1 MIPKETIDQIFE
13 AARIEEIVGDFVSL
27 KKRGVNYIG
36 NCPFH
41 NEKTPS
47 FTVSPTK
54 GIYKCFGCGKG
65 GNSINFIMEIEH
77 YNYPEALKFV
87 AKKYN
92 IEIEEEELSSEQVER
107 ANEKDS
113 LFIVSNYAKE
123 YFQDV
128 LWNTEEGKSVGLSYF
143 KERGFTEE
151 TIKKFELGYSPKA
164 KDAFSKAAIKKA
176 YDKEILVSSG
186 LSLINESSDQIVDR
200 FKERT
205 MFPIQSYSG
214 RILGFGGRAF
224 NPNAKA
230 KYLNSPETL
239 IYHKSKVLYGL
250 NYSKNAIG
258 KEGICYIVE
267 GYTDVISMHQNGIEN
282 VVSASG
288 TALTLEQIKLINRL
302 ANNVVLLFDG
312 DNAGIKATY
321 KSINMILKE
330 GMNVKIAAFPKGEDP
345 DSFSKKLSTDDFKEF
360 LTTEA
365 VDFIDYKIKI
375 SDLNTI
381 EDPTKIT
388 NIKRDIIE
396 SISCIPDSLNRSQY
410 CKTFSKKLD
419 IAENVLLSEVA
430 KARANIGSFEQVGA
444 RNTISEQPTK
454 KPKEKLSSDEKLMK
468 LEEEILRI
476 LINYGNDTFTTEDD
490 EQESVAALIFSDLDA
505 DNITFTN
512 TGFHAMYSEII
523 TVIEEKGIIDLQ
535 HFINHQNQEIS
546 QKAIDLISNKHSIS
560 NNWVDRHKIYT
571 GREDEKIRK
580 TTEKA
585 ILSLKKGHIDKQIKD
600 LQLKIKDGSINTE
613 GIKLL
618 SHLTQI
624 KTQIAKS
631 LGRNVG

>member
-13 AARIEEIVGDFVSL
+13 TARVEEIVGDFVSL

-92 IEIEEEELSSEQVER
+92 IEIEEEEMTSEQVQR

-151 TIKKFELGYSPKA
+151 TIKKFELGYNPKA

-186 LSLINESSDQIVDR
+186 LSLINEISDQIVDR

-214 RILGFGGRAF
+214 RTLGFGGRAF

-330 GMNVKIAAFPKGEDP
+330 GMNVKIAAFPEGEDP

-365 VDFIDYKIKI
+365 VDFIDYKIKL

-430 KARANIGSFEQVGA
+430 KARANIGSFEQVKT
-444 RNTISEQPTK
+444 RTTISEQPEK

-505 DNITFTN
+505 DNIIFTN
-512 TGFHAMYSEII
+512 PDFHSMYSEII
-523 TVIEEKGIIDLQ
+523 SVIEDKGIIDLQ
-535 HFINHQNQEIS
+535 HFINHQNQDIS

>member
-1 MIPKETIDQIFE
+1 MIPKETIDLIFE
-13 AARIEEIVGDFVSL
+13 TARVEEIVGDFVAL

-65 GNSINFIMEIEH
+65 GNSINFVMEIEH
-77 YNYPEALKFV
+77 FNYPEALKFV

-92 IEIEEEELSSEQVER
+92 IEIEEEELTSEQLER
-107 ANEKDS
+107 SNEKDS
-113 LFIVSNYAKE
+113 LFIISSFAND
-123 YFQDV
+123 YFQDM
-128 LWNTEEGKSVGLSYF
+128 LWNSDEGKAVGLSYF

-151 TIKKFELGYSPKA
+151 TIKKFELGYNPKA
-164 KDAFSKAAIKKA
+164 KDAFSKVAIKKA
-176 YDKEILVSSG
+176 YDKEVLVSSG
-186 LSLINESSDQIVDR
+186 LSLINESSGQIVDR

-214 RILGFGGRAF
+214 RTLGFGGRAF
-224 NPNAKA
+224 NAKAKA

-250 NYSKNAIG
+250 NFAKNAIG
-258 KEGICYIVE
+258 KEGLCYIVE
-267 GYTDVISMHQNGIEN
+267 GYTDVISMYQNGIEN

-288 TALTLEQIKLINRL
+288 TALGLEQIKLINRL
-302 ANNVVLLFDG
+302 AQNVVLLFDG

-330 GMNVKIAAFPKGEDP
+330 GMNVKIAAFPEGEDP
-345 DSFSKKLSTDDFKEF
+345 DSFAKKLSTDDFKNF

-365 VDFIDYKIKI
+365 IDFIDYKINI
-375 SDLNTI
+375 SGLNSI
-381 EDPTKIT
+381 SDPTKIT

-410 CKTFSKKLD
+410 CKTYSKKLD
-419 IAENVLLSEVA
+419 ISENVLLGEVA
-430 KARANIGSFEQVGA
+430 KARASTSSFEPIST
-444 RNTISEQPTK
+444 RNTNP
-454 KPKEKLSSDEKLMK
+454 KPLSKGKEKLSSVGKLFK

-476 LINYGNDTFTTEDD
+476 LINYGNDTFTSEEED
-490 EQESVAALIFSDLDA
+490 QESVANLIISDLDA
-505 DNITFTN
+505 DNITFTYPD
-512 TGFHAMYSEII
+512 FHTLFEEII
-523 TVIEEKGIIDLQ
+523 IVIEERGNIDLQ
-535 HFINHQNQEIS
+535 YLINHQNREVS
-546 QKAIDLISNKHSIS
+546 QKAIDLISSKHSIS
-560 NNWVDRHKIYT
+560 NNWVERHKIYT

-585 ILSLKKGHIDKQIKD
+585 ILSLKKGHVDMQIKD
-600 LQLKIKDGSINTE
+600 LQQQIKEGKIDTE

-618 SHLTQI
+618 SHLTKI

>member
-1 MIPKETIDQIFE
+1 MIPKETIDLIFE
-13 AARIEEIVGDFVSL
+13 TARVEEIVGDFVAL

-65 GNSINFIMEIEH
+65 GNSINFVMEIEH
-77 YNYPEALKFV
+77 FNYPEALKFV

-92 IEIEEEELSSEQVER
+92 IEIEEEELTSEQVER
-107 ANEKDS
+107 SNEKDS
-113 LFIVSNYAKE
+113 LFIVSNFAND
-123 YFQDV
+123 YFQDM
-128 LWNTEEGKSVGLSYF
+128 LWNTEEGKAVGLSYF

-151 TIKKFELGYSPKA
+151 TIKKFELGYNPKA
-164 KDAFSKAAIKKA
+164 KDAFSQAALKKA
-176 YDKEILVSSG
+176 YDKEVLVASG
-186 LSLINESSDQIVDR
+186 LSLINESSGQIVDR

-214 RILGFGGRAF
+214 RTLGFGGRAF

-250 NYSKNAIG
+250 NFAKNAIG
-258 KEGICYIVE
+258 KEGLCYIVE
-267 GYTDVISMHQNGIEN
+267 GYTDVISMHQSGIEN

-302 ANNVVLLFDG
+302 AQSVVLLFDG

-330 GMNVKIAAFPKGEDP
+330 GMNVKIAAFPEGDDP
-345 DSFSKKLSTDDFKEF
+345 DSFSKKLSTEDFQHFLNKE
-360 LTTEA
+360 A
-365 VDFIDYKIKI
+365 IDFIDYKINI
-375 SDLNTI
+375 SQLNSI
-381 EDPTKIT
+381 SDPTKIT
-388 NIKRDIIE
+388 AIKRDIIE

-410 CKTFSKKLD
+410 CKTYSRKLD
-419 IAENVLLSEVA
+419 IPEETLLNEVA
-430 KARANIGSFEQVGA
+430 KARASVSSFTPSNIKAQSTPSTQ
-444 RNTISEQPTK
+444 NK
-454 KPKEKLSSDEKLMK
+454 KKEKLSSTGKLFK
-468 LEEEILRI
+468 LEEEVLRI
-476 LINYGNDTFTTEDD
+476 LINYGNETFTIDE
-490 EQESVAALIFSDLDA
+490 EQESVAALIISDLEA
-505 DNITFTN
+505 DNIAFTHPEFN
-512 TGFHAMYSEII
+512 EMYNEII
-523 TVIEEKGIIDLQ
+523 TVIEERGIIDLQ
-535 HFINHQNQEIS
+535 YFINHQKQEVS
-546 QKAIDLISNKHSIS
+546 KKAIDLMSNPHSIS
-560 NNWVDRHKIYT
+560 NNWVDKHKIYT
-571 GREDEKIRK
+571 GRENEKMRK

-585 ILSLKKGHIDKQIKD
+585 VLSLKKGHVDKKIKD
-600 LQLKIKDGSINTE
+600 LQQKIKEGSIDTE

>member
-13 AARIEEIVGDFVSL
+13 AARVEEIVGDFVSL

-92 IEIEEEELSSEQVER
+92 IEIEEEEMTSEQVER

-186 LSLINESSDQIVDR
+186 LSLINESSNQIVDR

-214 RILGFGGRAF
+214 RTLGFGGRAF

-258 KEGICYIVE
+258 KEGVCYIVE

-330 GMNVKIAAFPKGEDP
+330 GMNVKIAAFPEGEDP

-360 LTTEA
+360 LTNEA

-430 KARANIGSFEQVGA
+430 KARANIGSFEQVGI
-444 RNTISEQPTK
+444 RNTISEQPAK
-454 KPKEKLSSDEKLMK
+454 KSKEKLSSEGKLMK

-476 LINYGNDTFTTEDD
+476 LINYGNETFTTEDD

-505 DNITFTN
+505 DNIIFTN
-512 TGFHAMYSEII
+512 PGFHAMYSEII
-523 TVIEEKGIIDLQ
+523 SVIEEKGIIDLQ

-600 LQLKIKDGSINTE
+600 LQLKIKDGSIDTE

>member
-13 AARIEEIVGDFVSL
+13 TARIEEIVGDFVAL

-65 GNSINFIMEIEH
+65 GNSINFVMEIEH
-77 YNYPEALKFV
+77 FNYPEALKFV

-92 IEIEEEELSSEQVER
+92 IEIEEQEMTSEQLER
-107 ANEKDS
+107 SNEKDS
-113 LFIVSNYAKE
+113 LFIVSNFAND
-123 YFQDV
+123 YFQDM
-128 LWNTEEGKSVGLSYF
+128 LWNSEEGKSVGLSYF

-151 TIKKFELGYSPKA
+151 IIKKFELGYNPKA
-164 KDAFSKAAIKKA
+164 KDAFSQAALKKA
-176 YDKEILVSSG
+176 YDKQVLVSSG
-186 LSLINESSDQIVDR
+186 LSLINESSGQIVDR

-214 RILGFGGRAF
+214 RTLGFGGRAF
-224 NPNAKA
+224 SANAKA

-250 NYSKNAIG
+250 NYAKHAIG
-258 KEGICYIVE
+258 KEGLCYIVE

-288 TALTLEQIKLINRL
+288 TALTLDQIKLINRL
-302 ANNVVLLFDG
+302 AQNVVLLFDG

-330 GMNVKIAAFPKGEDP
+330 GMNIKIAAFPEGDDP
-345 DSFSKKLSTDDFKEF
+345 DSFSKKLSTEDFKRF
-360 LTTEA
+360 LATEA
-365 VDFIDYKIKI
+365 IDFIDYKIKI
-375 SDLNTI
+375 SELNSI
-381 EDPTKIT
+381 SDPTKIT

-396 SISCIPDSLNRSQY
+396 SISCIPDSLNRLQY
-410 CKTFSKKLD
+410 CKTYSKKLD
-419 IAENVLLSEVA
+419 IAEEILLSEVA
-430 KARANIGSFEQVGA
+430 KSRANISSFKPIIAGNATNQ
-444 RNTISEQPTK
+444 QPTS
-454 KPKEKLSSDEKLMK
+454 KPKEKLSTSGKLIK
-468 LEEEILRI
+468 LEEEILRL
-476 LINYGNDTFTTEDD
+476 LINYGNDTFMIDE
-490 EQESVAALIFSDLDA
+490 EQESVASLIISDLDA
-505 DNITFTN
+505 DNMKFTN
-512 TGFHAMYSEII
+512 PDFSEMYNEII
-523 TVIEEKGIIDLQ
+523 AVIEDRGNIDLQ
-535 HFINHQNQEIS
+535 YFINHQNQRIS
-546 QKAIDLISNKHSIS
+546 QKAIDLISNRHSIS
-560 NNWVDRHKIYT
+560 SNWEDRHKIYT

-585 ILSLKKGHIDKQIKD
+585 ILSLKKGHVDKQIKD
-600 LQLKIKDGSINTE
+600 LQQKIKDGNIDTKD
-613 GIKLL
+613 IKLL
-618 SHLTQI
+618 SQLTQI

>member
-13 AARIEEIVGDFVSL
+13 TARIEEIVGDFVSL

-65 GNSINFIMEIEH
+65 GNSINFVMEIEH
-77 YNYPEALKFV
+77 FNYPEALKFV

-92 IEIEEEELSSEQVER
+92 IEIEELEMTSEQLER
-107 ANEKDS
+107 SNEKDS
-113 LFIVSNYAKE
+113 LFIVSNFAND

-128 LWNTEEGKSVGLSYF
+128 LWNSEEGKSVGLSYF

-151 TIKKFELGYSPKA
+151 TIKKFELGYNPKA
-164 KDAFSKAAIKKA
+164 KDAFSKAALKKA
-176 YDKEILVSSG
+176 YDKQVLVSSG
-186 LSLINESSDQIVDR
+186 LSLINESSGQIVDR

-214 RILGFGGRAF
+214 RTLGFGGRAF
-224 NPNAKA
+224 SEKAKA

-250 NYSKNAIG
+250 NFAKHAIG
-258 KEGICYIVE
+258 KEGLCYIVE

-302 ANNVVLLFDG
+302 AQNVVLLFDG

-330 GMNVKIAAFPKGEDP
+330 GMNVKIAAFPEGDDP
-345 DSFSKKLSTDDFKEF
+345 DSYAKKLSTDDFKKF
-360 LTTEA
+360 LNTEA
-365 VDFIDYKIKI
+365 IDFIDYKINI
-375 SDLNTI
+375 SELNSI
-381 EDPTKIT
+381 NDPTKIT

-410 CKTFSKKLD
+410 CKSYSKKLD
-419 IAENVLLSEVA
+419 IAENILLGEVA
-430 KARANIGSFEQVGA
+430 KARASINKFEPTALRSNPQ
-444 RNTISEQPTK
+444 NQPEQK
-454 KPKEKLSSDEKLMK
+454 KKEKLNSNSKLLK

-476 LINYGNDTFTTEDD
+476 LINYGNDTFTIDD
-490 EQESVAALIFSDLDA
+490 EQESVAALIINELEGDNIQFTHPEFSD
-505 DNITFTN
+505 
-512 TGFHAMYSEII
+512 MYAEII
-523 TVIEEKGIIDLQ
+523 HIIEVKGIIDLQ
-535 HFINHQNQEIS
+535 HFINHTKQEIS
-546 QKAIDLISNKHSIS
+546 RKAIDLISNKHSIS
-560 NNWVDRHKIYT
+560 ENWEGRHKIYT
-571 GREDEKIRK
+571 GREDEKMRT

-585 ILSLKKGHIDKQIKD
+585 ILSLKKGHVDKQITD
-600 LQLKIKDGSINTE
+600 LQQKIKDGSIDTN

-618 SHLTQI
+618 SQLTKI

-631 LGRNVG
+631 LGRSVG

>member
-1 MIPKETIDQIFE
+1 MIPKDTIDQIFE
-13 AARIEEIVGDFVSL
+13 TARIEEVVGDFVSL

-77 YNYPEALKFV
+77 FNYPEALKFV

-92 IEIEEEELSSEQVER
+92 IEIQEEEMTSEQVER

-113 LFIVSNYAKE
+113 LFIVSNFAND
-123 YFQDV
+123 YFQDM
-128 LWNTEEGKSVGLSYF
+128 LWNSKEGKSIGLSYF
-143 KERGFTEE
+143 KERGFSEA

-164 KDAFSKAAIKKA
+164 KDAFGKAAVKKA
-176 YDKEILVSSG
+176 YDKQILVAAG
-186 LSLINESSDQIVDR
+186 LSLINETSGQIVDR
-200 FKERT
+200 FSERAI
-205 MFPIQSYSG
+205 FPIQSYSG
-214 RILGFGGRAF
+214 RTLGFGGRSF
-224 NPNAKA
+224 NQNAKA

-250 NYSKNAIG
+250 NFAKNAIG
-258 KEGICYIVE
+258 KEGMCYIVE

-302 ANNVVLLFDG
+302 AQNVVLLFDG

-330 GMNVKIAAFPKGEDP
+330 GMNVKIVAFPEGDDP
-345 DSFSKKLSTDDFKEF
+345 DSFSKKLSTDEFKKF

-365 VDFIDYKIKI
+365 SDFIDYKINV
-375 SDLNTI
+375 SQLNYAN
-381 EDPTKIT
+381 DPTKIT
-388 NIKRDIIE
+388 TIKRDIIK

-410 CKTFSKKLD
+410 CKTYSKQLD
-419 IAENVLLSEVA
+419 IAEEVLLSEVA
-430 KARANIGSFEQVGA
+430 KARASINTFEPLTV
-444 RNTISEQPTK
+444 RSEAASQPQK
-454 KPKEKLSSDEKLMK
+454 KKQEKLNTTTKLLK
-468 LEEEILRI
+468 LEEEVLRI
-476 LINYGNDTFTTEDD
+476 LINYGNDSFTLEG
-490 EQESVAALIFSDLDA
+490 ENENVATLIISELEA
-505 DNITFTN
+505 DNITFTHSD
-512 TGFHAMYSEII
+512 FSEMYKEII
-523 TVIEEKGIIDLQ
+523 HVIEEKGIIDLQ
-535 HFINHQNQEIS
+535 HFINHPKQEVS
-546 QKAIDLISNKHSIS
+546 KKAIDLISNKHSIS

-571 GREDEKIRK
+571 GREDEKMRK

-585 ILSLKKGHIDKQIKD
+585 ILSLKKGHVDKQITD
-600 LQLKIKDGSINTE
+600 LQKEIKE
-613 GIKLL
+613 GTIDAQGIQLL
-618 SHLTQI
+618 SQLTQI
-624 KTQIAKS
+624 KTQISKS

>member
-1 MIPKETIDQIFE
+1 MIPKDTIDKIFE
-13 AARIEEIVGDFVSL
+13 TARIEEIVGDFVSL

-92 IEIEEEELSSEQVER
+92 IEIEEKELSSEQIER
-107 ANEKDS
+107 SNEKDS

-143 KERGFTEE
+143 KERGFTDE
-151 TIKKFELGYSPKA
+151 TIKKFELGYNPKA
-164 KDAFSKAAIKKA
+164 KDAFSKKALEKA
-176 YDKEILVSSG
+176 YDKQVLISSG
-186 LSLINESSDQIVDR
+186 LSLINETSGQIVDR

-214 RILGFGGRAF
+214 RTLGFGGRAF

-230 KYLNSPETL
+230 KYLNSPENL

-258 KEGICYIVE
+258 REGICYIVE

-302 ANNVVLLFDG
+302 AKNVILLFDG
-312 DNAGIKATY
+312 DSAGIKATY

-330 GMNVKIAAFPKGEDP
+330 GMSVKIVAFPKGEDP
-345 DSFSKKLSTDDFKEF
+345 DSFSKKLSTKEFKEF
-360 LTTEA
+360 LTNNA

-375 SDLNTI
+375 SDLNSN

-419 IAENVLLSEVA
+419 ITENVLLSEVA
-430 KARANIGSFEQVGA
+430 KARARIGSLEQIAV
-444 RNTISEQPTK
+444 RNKIIDHTAT
-454 KPKEKLSSDEKLMK
+454 KPKEKLSSGGKLMK

-490 EQESVAALIFSDLDA
+490 GQESVASLIFSDLEA

-512 TGFHAMYSEII
+512 TDFHVMYIEII
-523 TVIEEKGIIDLQ
+523 NVIKEKGIIDLQ
-535 HFINHQNQEIS
+535 YFINHKNQEIS

-560 NNWVDRHKIYT
+560 RNWVDRHKIYT

-600 LQLKIKDGSINTE
+600 LQLKIKDGSIDDE
-613 GIKLL
+613 SIKLL

>member
-13 AARIEEIVGDFVSL
+13 TARIEEIVSDFVAL

-77 YNYPEALKFV
+77 FNYPEALKFV

-92 IEIEEEELSSEQVER
+92 IEIEEEEMSSEQVER

-151 TIKKFELGYSPKA
+151 TIKKFELGYNPKA
-164 KDAFSKAAIKKA
+164 KDAFSKAALKKA
-176 YDKEILVSSG
+176 YDKQVLVSSG
-186 LSLINESSDQIVDR
+186 LSLINESSGQIVDR

-214 RILGFGGRAF
+214 RTLGFGGRAF
-224 NPNAKA
+224 SEKAKA

-250 NYSKNAIG
+250 NFAKHAIG
-258 KEGICYIVE
+258 KEGLCYIVE

-288 TALTLEQIKLINRL
+288 TSLTLEQIKLINRL
-302 ANNVVLLFDG
+302 AQNVVLLFDG

-330 GMNVKIAAFPKGEDP
+330 GMNVKIAAFPEGDDP
-345 DSFSKKLSTDDFKEF
+345 DSFAKKLSNEDFTKF

-365 VDFIDYKIKI
+365 IDFIDYKINI
-375 SDLNTI
+375 SELNTI
-381 EDPTKIT
+381 DDPTKIT

-410 CKTFSKKLD
+410 CKTYSKKLD
-419 IAENVLLSEVA
+419 ISENILLSEVA
-430 KARANIGSFEQVGA
+430 KARASVSSFEPIST
-444 RNTISEQPTK
+444 RNTINQQPK
-454 KPKEKLSSDEKLMK
+454 SKPKEKLSSIGKLFK
-468 LEEEILRI
+468 LEEEILRL
-476 LINYGNDTFTTEDD
+476 LINYGNDTFTIDD
-490 EQESVAALIFSDLDA
+490 EQESVASLIISDLNA

-512 TGFHAMYSEII
+512 PDFHTMYTEII
-523 TVIEEKGIIDLQ
+523 IVIEERGNIDLQ
-535 HFINHQNQEIS
+535 YFINHQNQEIS
-546 QKAIDLISNKHSIS
+546 QKAIDLISSKHSIS

-585 ILSLKKGHIDKQIKD
+585 ILSLKKGHVDNQIKN
-600 LQLKIKDGSINTE
+600 LQQQIKDGSIDTD

-618 SHLTQI
+618 SHLTKI

>member
-13 AARIEEIVGDFVSL
+13 TARIEEIVGDFVSL

-92 IEIEEEELSSEQVER
+92 IEIEEEELSSEQIER
-107 ANEKDS
+107 SNEKDS

-143 KERGFTEE
+143 KERGFTDE
-151 TIKKFELGYSPKA
+151 TIKKFELGYNPKA
-164 KDAFSKAAIKKA
+164 KDAFSKEALKKA
-176 YDKEILVSSG
+176 YDKQVLISSG
-186 LSLINESSDQIVDR
+186 LSLINESSGQIVDR

-205 MFPIQSYSG
+205 IFPIQSYSG
-214 RILGFGGRAF
+214 RTLGFGGRAF
-224 NPNAKA
+224 SPNAKA
-230 KYLNSPETL
+230 KYLNSPENL

-302 ANNVVLLFDG
+302 AKNVVLLFDG

-330 GMNVKIAAFPKGEDP
+330 GMSVKIVAFPKGDDP
-345 DSFSKKLSTDDFKEF
+345 DSFSKKLSTEEFKEF
-360 LTTEA
+360 LTNNA

-375 SDLNTI
+375 SDLNTN

-419 IAENVLLSEVA
+419 IAEKVLLSEVA
-430 KARANIGSFEQVGA
+430 KARASIGSFEQVADRSKVSG
-444 RNTISEQPTK
+444 QPTI
-454 KPKEKLSSDEKLMK
+454 KPKEKLSSDGKLIK

-476 LINYGNDTFTTEDD
+476 LINYGNDTFTTEED
-490 EQESVAALIFSDLDA
+490 EQESVASLIFSDLDA

-512 TGFHAMYSEII
+512 TDFHTMYIEII
-523 TVIEEKGIIDLQ
+523 SVIKEKGIIDLQ
-535 HFINHQNQEIS
+535 HFINHKNQEIS

-600 LQLKIKDGSINTE
+600 LQLKIKDGSIDTE

>member
-1 MIPKETIDQIFE
+1 MIPKETIDLIFE
-13 AARIEEIVGDFVSL
+13 TARVEEIVGDFVAL

-65 GNSINFIMEIEH
+65 GNSINFVMEIEH
-77 YNYPEALKFV
+77 FNYPEALKFV

-92 IEIEEEELSSEQVER
+92 IEIEEEELTSEQLER
-107 ANEKDS
+107 SNEKDS
-113 LFIVSNYAKE
+113 LFIVSSFAND
-123 YFQDV
+123 YFQDM
-128 LWNTEEGKSVGLSYF
+128 LWNSDEGKAVGLSYF

-151 TIKKFELGYSPKA
+151 TIKKFELGYNPKA
-164 KDAFSKAAIKKA
+164 KDAFSKVAIKKA
-176 YDKEILVSSG
+176 YDKEVLVSSG
-186 LSLINESSDQIVDR
+186 LSLINESSGQIVDR

-214 RILGFGGRAF
+214 RTLGFGGRAF
-224 NPNAKA
+224 NAKAKA

-250 NYSKNAIG
+250 NFAKNAIG
-258 KEGICYIVE
+258 KEGLCYIVE
-267 GYTDVISMHQNGIEN
+267 GYTDVISMYQNGIEN

-288 TALTLEQIKLINRL
+288 TALGLEQIKLINRL
-302 ANNVVLLFDG
+302 AQNVVLLFDG

-330 GMNVKIAAFPKGEDP
+330 GMNVKIAAFPEGEDP
-345 DSFSKKLSTDDFKEF
+345 DSFAKKLSTDDFKNF

-365 VDFIDYKIKI
+365 IDFIDYKINI
-375 SDLNTI
+375 SGVNSI
-381 EDPTKIT
+381 SDPTKIT

-410 CKTFSKKLD
+410 CKTYSKKLD
-419 IAENVLLSEVA
+419 ISENVLLGEVA
-430 KARANIGSFEQVGA
+430 KARASTSSFEPIST
-444 RNTISEQPTK
+444 RNTNP
-454 KPKEKLSSDEKLMK
+454 KPLSKGKEKLSSVGKLFK

-476 LINYGNDTFTTEDD
+476 LINYGNDTFTSEEED
-490 EQESVAALIFSDLDA
+490 QESVANLIISDLDA
-505 DNITFTN
+505 DNITFTYPD
-512 TGFHAMYSEII
+512 FHTLFEEII
-523 TVIEEKGIIDLQ
+523 IVIEERGNIDLQ
-535 HFINHQNQEIS
+535 NLINHQNREVS
-546 QKAIDLISNKHSIS
+546 QKAIDLISSKHSIS
-560 NNWVDRHKIYT
+560 NNWVERHKIYT

-585 ILSLKKGHIDKQIKD
+585 ILSLKKGHVDMQIKD
-600 LQLKIKDGSINTE
+600 LQQQIKEGKIDTE

-618 SHLTQI
+618 SHLTKI

>member
-1 MIPKETIDQIFE
+1 MIPKETIDLIFE
-13 AARIEEIVGDFVSL
+13 TARVEEIVGDFVAL

-65 GNSINFIMEIEH
+65 GNSINFVMEIEH
-77 YNYPEALKFV
+77 FNYPEALKFV

-92 IEIEEEELSSEQVER
+92 IEIEEEELTSEQLER
-107 ANEKDS
+107 SNEKDS
-113 LFIVSNYAKE
+113 LFIVSSFAND
-123 YFQDV
+123 YFQDM
-128 LWNTEEGKSVGLSYF
+128 LWNSDEGKAVGLSYF

-151 TIKKFELGYSPKA
+151 TIKKFELGYNPKA
-164 KDAFSKAAIKKA
+164 KDAFSKVAIKKA
-176 YDKEILVSSG
+176 YDKEVLVSSG
-186 LSLINESSDQIVDR
+186 LSLINESSGQIVDR

-214 RILGFGGRAF
+214 RTLGFGGRAF
-224 NPNAKA
+224 NAKAKA

-250 NYSKNAIG
+250 NFAKNAIG
-258 KEGICYIVE
+258 KEGLCYIVE
-267 GYTDVISMHQNGIEN
+267 GYTDVISMYQNGIEN

-288 TALTLEQIKLINRL
+288 TALALEQIKLINRL
-302 ANNVVLLFDG
+302 AQNVVLLFDG

-330 GMNVKIAAFPKGEDP
+330 GMNVKIAAFPEGEDP
-345 DSFSKKLSTDDFKEF
+345 DSFAKKLSTDDFKNF

-365 VDFIDYKIKI
+365 IDFIDYKINI
-375 SDLNTI
+375 SGLNSI
-381 EDPTKIT
+381 SDPTKIT

-410 CKTFSKKLD
+410 CKTYSKKLD
-419 IAENVLLSEVA
+419 ISENVLLGEVA
-430 KARANIGSFEQVGA
+430 KARASTSSFEPIST
-444 RNTISEQPTK
+444 RNTNP
-454 KPKEKLSSDEKLMK
+454 KPLSKGKEKLSSVGKLFK

-476 LINYGNDTFTTEDD
+476 LINYGNDTFTSEEED
-490 EQESVAALIFSDLDA
+490 QESVANLIISDLDA
-505 DNITFTN
+505 DNITFTYPD
-512 TGFHAMYSEII
+512 FHTLFEEII
-523 TVIEEKGIIDLQ
+523 IVIEERGNIDLQ
-535 HFINHQNQEIS
+535 YLINHQNREVS
-546 QKAIDLISNKHSIS
+546 QKAIDLISSKHSIS
-560 NNWVDRHKIYT
+560 NNWVERHKIYT

-585 ILSLKKGHIDKQIKD
+585 ILSLKKGHVDMQIKD
-600 LQLKIKDGSINTE
+600 LQQQIKEGKIDTE

-618 SHLTQI
+618 SHLTKI

>member
-1 MIPKETIDQIFE
+1 MIPKETIDLIFE
-13 AARIEEIVGDFVSL
+13 TARVEEIVGDFVAL

-65 GNSINFIMEIEH
+65 GNSINFVMEIEH
-77 YNYPEALKFV
+77 FNYPEALKFV

-92 IEIEEEELSSEQVER
+92 IEIEEEELTSEQVER
-107 ANEKDS
+107 SNEKDS
-113 LFIVSNYAKE
+113 LFIVSNFAND
-123 YFQDV
+123 YFQDM
-128 LWNTEEGKSVGLSYF
+128 LWNTEEGKAVGLSYF

-151 TIKKFELGYSPKA
+151 TIKKFELGYNPKA
-164 KDAFSKAAIKKA
+164 KDAFSQAALKKA
-176 YDKEILVSSG
+176 YDKEVLVASG
-186 LSLINESSDQIVDR
+186 LSLINESSGQIVDR

-214 RILGFGGRAF
+214 RTLGFGGRAF

-250 NYSKNAIG
+250 NFAKNAIG
-258 KEGICYIVE
+258 KEGLCYIVE
-267 GYTDVISMHQNGIEN
+267 GYTDVISMHQSGIEN

-302 ANNVVLLFDG
+302 AQSVVLLFDG

-330 GMNVKIAAFPKGEDP
+330 GMNVKIAAFPEGDDP
-345 DSFSKKLSTDDFKEF
+345 DSFSKKLSTEDFQHFLNKE
-360 LTTEA
+360 A
-365 VDFIDYKIKI
+365 IDFIDYKINI
-375 SDLNTI
+375 SQLNSI
-381 EDPTKIT
+381 SDPTKIT
-388 NIKRDIIE
+388 AIKRDIIE

-410 CKTFSKKLD
+410 CKTYSRKLD
-419 IAENVLLSEVA
+419 IPEETLLNEVA
-430 KARANIGSFEQVGA
+430 KARASVSSFTPSNIKAQSTPSTQ
-444 RNTISEQPTK
+444 NK
-454 KPKEKLSSDEKLMK
+454 KKEKLSSTGKLFK
-468 LEEEILRI
+468 LEEEVLRI
-476 LINYGNDTFTTEDD
+476 LINYGNETFTIDE
-490 EQESVAALIFSDLDA
+490 EQESVAALIISELEA
-505 DNITFTN
+505 DNIAFTHPEFN
-512 TGFHAMYSEII
+512 EMYNEII
-523 TVIEEKGIIDLQ
+523 TVIEERGIIDLQ
-535 HFINHQNQEIS
+535 YFINHQKQEVS
-546 QKAIDLISNKHSIS
+546 KKAIDLMSNPHSIS
-560 NNWVDRHKIYT
+560 NNWVDKHKIYT
-571 GREDEKIRK
+571 GRENEKMRK

-585 ILSLKKGHIDKQIKD
+585 VLSLKKGHVDKKIKD
-600 LQLKIKDGSINTE
+600 LQQKIKEGSIDTE

>member
-214 RILGFGGRAF
+214 RTLGFGGRAF

-512 TGFHAMYSEII
+512 PGFHAMYI
-523 TVIEEKGIIDLQ
+523 
-535 HFINHQNQEIS
+535 
-546 QKAIDLISNKHSIS
+546 
-560 NNWVDRHKIYT
+560 
-571 GREDEKIRK
+571 
-580 TTEKA
+580 
-585 ILSLKKGHIDKQIKD
+585 
-600 LQLKIKDGSINTE
+600 
-613 GIKLL
+613 
-618 SHLTQI
+618 
-624 KTQIAKS
+624 
-631 LGRNVG
+631 

>member
-1 MIPKETIDQIFE
+1 M
-13 AARIEEIVGDFVSL
+13 
-27 KKRGVNYIG
+27 
-36 NCPFH
+36 
-41 NEKTPS
+41 KTPS

-77 YNYPEALKFV
+77 FNYPEALKFV

-92 IEIEEEELSSEQVER
+92 IEIEEEEMSSEQVER

-151 TIKKFELGYSPKA
+151 TIKKFELGYNPKA
-164 KDAFSKAAIKKA
+164 KDAFSKAALKKA
-176 YDKEILVSSG
+176 YDKQVLVSSG
-186 LSLINESSDQIVDR
+186 LSLINESSGQIVDR

-214 RILGFGGRAF
+214 RTLGFGGRAF
-224 NPNAKA
+224 SEKAKA

-250 NYSKNAIG
+250 NFAKHAIG
-258 KEGICYIVE
+258 KEGLCYIVE

-302 ANNVVLLFDG
+302 AQNVVLLFDG

-330 GMNVKIAAFPKGEDP
+330 GMNVKIAAFPKGDDP
-345 DSFSKKLSTDDFKEF
+345 DSFAKKLSNEDFTKF

-365 VDFIDYKIKI
+365 IDFIDYKINI
-375 SDLNTI
+375 SELNTI
-381 EDPTKIT
+381 DDPTKIT

-410 CKTFSKKLD
+410 CKTYSKKLD
-419 IAENVLLSEVA
+419 IAENILLSEVA
-430 KARANIGSFEQVGA
+430 KARASVSSFEPIST
-444 RNTISEQPTK
+444 RNTINQQPK
-454 KPKEKLSSDEKLMK
+454 SKPKEKLSSIGKLFK
-468 LEEEILRI
+468 LEEEILRL
-476 LINYGNDTFTTEDD
+476 LINYGNDTFTIDD
-490 EQESVAALIFSDLDA
+490 EQESVASLIISDLNA

-512 TGFHAMYSEII
+512 PDFHTMYTEII
-523 TVIEEKGIIDLQ
+523 IVIEERGNIDLQ
-535 HFINHQNQEIS
+535 YFINHQNQEIS
-546 QKAIDLISNKHSIS
+546 QKAIDLISSKHSIS

-585 ILSLKKGHIDKQIKD
+585 ILSLKKGHVDSQIKN
-600 LQLKIKDGSINTE
+600 LQQQIKDGSIDTD

-618 SHLTQI
+618 SHLTKI

>member
-13 AARIEEIVGDFVSL
+13 TARIEEIVSDFVAL

-77 YNYPEALKFV
+77 FNYPEALKFV

-92 IEIEEEELSSEQVER
+92 IEIEEEEMSSEQVER

-151 TIKKFELGYSPKA
+151 TIKKFELGYNPKA
-164 KDAFSKAAIKKA
+164 KDAFSKAALKNA
-176 YDKEILVSSG
+176 YDKQVLVSSG
-186 LSLINESSDQIVDR
+186 LSLINESSGQIVDR

-214 RILGFGGRAF
+214 RTLGFGGRAF
-224 NPNAKA
+224 NEKAKA

-250 NYSKNAIG
+250 NFAKHAIG
-258 KEGICYIVE
+258 KEGLCYIVE

-302 ANNVVLLFDG
+302 AQNVVLLFDG

-330 GMNVKIAAFPKGEDP
+330 GMNVKIAAFPEGDDP
-345 DSFSKKLSTDDFKEF
+345 DSFAKKLSNEDFTKF

-365 VDFIDYKIKI
+365 IDFIDYKINI
-375 SDLNTI
+375 SELNTI
-381 EDPTKIT
+381 DDPTKIT

-410 CKTFSKKLD
+410 CKTYSKKLD
-419 IAENVLLSEVA
+419 IAENILLGEVA
-430 KARANIGSFEQVGA
+430 KARASVSSFEPIST
-444 RNTISEQPTK
+444 RNTINQQPK
-454 KPKEKLSSDEKLMK
+454 SKAKEKLSSIGKLFK
-468 LEEEILRI
+468 LEEEILRL
-476 LINYGNDTFTTEDD
+476 LINYGNDTFTMDD
-490 EQESVAALIFSDLDA
+490 EQESVASLIISDLNA

-512 TGFHAMYSEII
+512 PNFHTMYTEII
-523 TVIEEKGIIDLQ
+523 IVIEERGNIDLQ
-535 HFINHQNQEIS
+535 YFINHQNQEIS
-546 QKAIDLISNKHSIS
+546 QKAIDLISSKHSIS

-585 ILSLKKGHIDKQIKD
+585 ILSLKKGHVDNQIKD
-600 LQLKIKDGSINTE
+600 LQQQIKDGSIDTD
-613 GIKLL
+613 GIRLL
-618 SHLTQI
+618 SHLTKI

>member
-13 AARIEEIVGDFVSL
+13 TARIEEIVSDFVAL

-77 YNYPEALKFV
+77 FNYPEALKFV

-92 IEIEEEELSSEQVER
+92 IDIEEEEMSSEQVER

-151 TIKKFELGYSPKA
+151 TIKKFELGYNPKA
-164 KDAFSKAAIKKA
+164 KDAFSKAALKKA
-176 YDKEILVSSG
+176 YDKQVLVSSG
-186 LSLINESSDQIVDR
+186 LSLINESSGQIVDR

-214 RILGFGGRAF
+214 RTLGFGGRAF
-224 NPNAKA
+224 SEKAKA

-250 NYSKNAIG
+250 NFAKHAIG
-258 KEGICYIVE
+258 KEGLCYIVE

-302 ANNVVLLFDG
+302 AQNVVLLFDG

-330 GMNVKIAAFPKGEDP
+330 GMNVKIAAFPEGDDP
-345 DSFSKKLSTDDFKEF
+345 DSFAKKLSNEDFTKF

-365 VDFIDYKIKI
+365 IDFIDYKINI
-375 SDLNTI
+375 SELNTI
-381 EDPTKIT
+381 DDPTKIT

-410 CKTFSKKLD
+410 CKTYSKKLD
-419 IAENVLLSEVA
+419 ISENILLSEVA
-430 KARANIGSFEQVGA
+430 KARASVSSFEPIST
-444 RNTISEQPTK
+444 RNTINQQPK
-454 KPKEKLSSDEKLMK
+454 SKPKEKLSSIGKLFK
-468 LEEEILRI
+468 LEEEILRL
-476 LINYGNDTFTTEDD
+476 LINYGNDTFTIDD
-490 EQESVAALIFSDLDA
+490 EQESVASLIISDLNA

-512 TGFHAMYSEII
+512 PDFHTMYTEII
-523 TVIEEKGIIDLQ
+523 IVIEERGNIDLQ
-535 HFINHQNQEIS
+535 YFINHQNQEIS
-546 QKAIDLISNKHSIS
+546 QKAIDLISSKHSIS

-585 ILSLKKGHIDKQIKD
+585 ILSLKKGHVDNQIKN
-600 LQLKIKDGSINTE
+600 LQQQIKDGSIDTD

-618 SHLTQI
+618 SHLTKI

>member
-1 MIPKETIDQIFE
+1 MRLDEFAPTKLSSLMAFLANKIQGDDKEIPMKAFIAMGHNMGIP
-13 AARIEEIVGDFVSL
+13 L
-27 KKRGVNYIG
+27 NYI
-36 NCPFH
+36 
-41 NEKTPS
+41 
-47 FTVSPTK
+47 
-54 GIYKCFGCGKG
+54 
-65 GNSINFIMEIEH
+65 
-77 YNYPEALKFV
+77 AL
-87 AKKYN
+87 
-92 IEIEEEELSSEQVER
+92 
-107 ANEKDS
+107 
-113 LFIVSNYAKE
+113 
-123 YFQDV
+123 
-128 LWNTEEGKSVGLSYF
+128 
-143 KERGFTEE
+143 
-151 TIKKFELGYSPKA
+151 
-164 KDAFSKAAIKKA
+164 KKA
-176 YDKEILVSSG
+176 YDKKVLIASG
-186 LSLINESSDQIVDR
+186 LSLMNEGSGQIVDR

-214 RILGFGGRAF
+214 RTLGFGGRAF

-302 ANNVVLLFDG
+302 AKNVVLLFDG

-330 GMNVKIAAFPKGEDP
+330 GMNVKIVAFPKGDDP

-360 LTTEA
+360 LNNEA

-375 SDLNTI
+375 SELNTN

-430 KARANIGSFEQVGA
+430 KARANIGSFEQVGI
-444 RNTISEQPTK
+444 RNTISEQPAK
-454 KPKEKLSSDEKLMK
+454 KSKEKLSSEGKLMK

-476 LINYGNDTFTTEDD
+476 LINYGNDTFTTEED
-490 EQESVAALIFSDLDA
+490 EQESVASLIFSDLDA

-512 TGFHAMYSEII
+512 TDFHTMYIEII
-523 TVIEEKGIIDLQ
+523 SVIKEKGIIDLQ

-600 LQLKIKDGSINTE
+600 LQLKIKDGSIDTE

>member
-214 RILGFGGRAF
+214 RTLGFGGRAF

-258 KEGICYIVE
+258 KEEICYIVE

-345 DSFSKKLSTDDFKEF
+345 DSFSKKLSTDDFKKF

-444 RNTISEQPTK
+444 RNKISKQPTK

-505 DNITFTN
+505 DNISFTN
-512 TGFHAMYSEII
+512 PGFHAMYIEII
-523 TVIEEKGIIDLQ
+523 SVIEEKGIIDLQ

-560 NNWVDRHKIYT
+560 SNWVDRHKIYT

>member
-176 YDKEILVSSG
+176 YDKEILISSG

-214 RILGFGGRAF
+214 RTLGFGGRAF

-345 DSFSKKLSTDDFKEF
+345 DSFSKKLSNDDFKEF

-375 SDLNTI
+375 SGLKTI

-396 SISCIPDSLNRSQY
+396 SISCITDSLNRSQY

-444 RNTISEQPTK
+444 RNTISKQPTK

-512 TGFHAMYSEII
+512 PGFHAMYIEII
-523 TVIEEKGIIDLQ
+523 TVIEDKGIIDLQ

-546 QKAIDLISNKHSIS
+546 QKAINLISNKHSIS
-560 NNWVDRHKIYT
+560 SNWVDRHKIYT

-600 LQLKIKDGSINTE
+600 LQLKIKDGSINNE

>member
-13 AARIEEIVGDFVSL
+13 TARIEEIVSDFVAL

-77 YNYPEALKFV
+77 FNYPEALKFV

-92 IEIEEEELSSEQVER
+92 IDIEEEEMSSEQVER

-151 TIKKFELGYSPKA
+151 TIKKFELGYNPKA
-164 KDAFSKAAIKKA
+164 KDAFSKAALKKA
-176 YDKEILVSSG
+176 YDKQVLVSSG
-186 LSLINESSDQIVDR
+186 LSLINESSGQIVDR

-214 RILGFGGRAF
+214 RTLGFGGRAF
-224 NPNAKA
+224 SEKAKA

-250 NYSKNAIG
+250 NFAKHAIG
-258 KEGICYIVE
+258 KEGLCYIVE

-288 TALTLEQIKLINRL
+288 TSLTLEQIKLINRL
-302 ANNVVLLFDG
+302 AQNVVLLFDG

-330 GMNVKIAAFPKGEDP
+330 GMNVKIAAFPEGDDP
-345 DSFSKKLSTDDFKEF
+345 DSFAKKLSNEDFTKF

-365 VDFIDYKIKI
+365 IDFIDYKINI
-375 SDLNTI
+375 SELNTI
-381 EDPTKIT
+381 DDPTKIT

-410 CKTFSKKLD
+410 CKTYSKKLD
-419 IAENVLLSEVA
+419 ISENILLSEVA
-430 KARANIGSFEQVGA
+430 KARASVSSFEPIST
-444 RNTISEQPTK
+444 RNTINQQPK
-454 KPKEKLSSDEKLMK
+454 SKPKEKLSSIGKLFK
-468 LEEEILRI
+468 LEEEILRL
-476 LINYGNDTFTTEDD
+476 LINYGNDTFTIDD
-490 EQESVAALIFSDLDA
+490 EQESVASLIISDLNA
-505 DNITFTN
+505 DNITFTKSD
-512 TGFHAMYSEII
+512 FHTMYTEII
-523 TVIEEKGIIDLQ
+523 IVIEERGNIDLQ
-535 HFINHQNQEIS
+535 YFINHQNQEIS
-546 QKAIDLISNKHSIS
+546 QKAIDLISSKHSIS

-585 ILSLKKGHIDKQIKD
+585 ILSLKKGHVDNQIKN
-600 LQLKIKDGSINTE
+600 LQQQIKDGSIDTD

-618 SHLTQI
+618 SHLTKI

>member
-1 MIPKETIDQIFE
+1 MIPKDTIDQIFE
-13 AARIEEIVGDFVSL
+13 TARIEEVVGDFVSL

-77 YNYPEALKFV
+77 FNYPEALKFV

-92 IEIEEEELSSEQVER
+92 IEIQEEEMTSEQVER

-113 LFIVSNYAKE
+113 LFIVSNFAND
-123 YFQDV
+123 YFQDM
-128 LWNTEEGKSVGLSYF
+128 LWNSKEGKSIGLSYF
-143 KERGFTEE
+143 KERGFSEA

-164 KDAFSKAAIKKA
+164 KDAFSKAAVKKA
-176 YDKEILVSSG
+176 YDKQILVAAG
-186 LSLINESSDQIVDR
+186 LSLINETSGQIVDR
-200 FKERT
+200 FSERT
-205 MFPIQSYSG
+205 IFPIQSYSG
-214 RILGFGGRAF
+214 RTLGFGGRSF
-224 NPNAKA
+224 NQNAKA

-250 NYSKNAIG
+250 NFAKNAIG
-258 KEGICYIVE
+258 KEGMCYIVE

-302 ANNVVLLFDG
+302 AQNVVLLFDG

-330 GMNVKIAAFPKGEDP
+330 GMNVKIVAFPEGDDP
-345 DSFSKKLSTDDFKEF
+345 DSFSKKLSTDEFKKF

-365 VDFIDYKIKI
+365 SDFIDYKINV
-375 SDLNTI
+375 SQLNYAN
-381 EDPTKIT
+381 DPTKIT
-388 NIKRDIIE
+388 TIKRDIIK

-410 CKTFSKKLD
+410 CKTYSKKLD
-419 IAENVLLSEVA
+419 IAEEVLLSEVA
-430 KARANIGSFEQVGA
+430 KARASINTFEPLTV
-444 RNTISEQPTK
+444 RSEAASQPQK
-454 KPKEKLSSDEKLMK
+454 KKQEKLNTTTKLLK
-468 LEEEILRI
+468 LEEEVLRI
-476 LINYGNDTFTTEDD
+476 LINYGNDSFTLEG
-490 EQESVAALIFSDLDA
+490 ENENVATLIISELEA
-505 DNITFTN
+505 DNITFTHSD
-512 TGFHAMYSEII
+512 FSEMYKEII
-523 TVIEEKGIIDLQ
+523 HVIEEKGIIDLQ
-535 HFINHQNQEIS
+535 HFINHPKQEVS
-546 QKAIDLISNKHSIS
+546 KKAIDLISNKHSIS

-571 GREDEKIRK
+571 GREDEKMRK

-585 ILSLKKGHIDKQIKD
+585 ILSLKKGHVDKQITD
-600 LQLKIKDGSINTE
+600 LQKEIKE
-613 GIKLL
+613 GTIDAQGIQLL
-618 SHLTQI
+618 SQLTQI
-624 KTQIAKS
+624 KTQISKS

>member
-13 AARIEEIVGDFVSL
+13 TARIEEIVGDFVVL

-77 YNYPEALKFV
+77 FNYPEALKFV

-92 IEIEEEELSSEQVER
+92 IEIEEEEMTSEQVER
-107 ANEKDS
+107 SNEKDS
-113 LFIVSNYAKE
+113 LFIVSNFAND
-123 YFQDV
+123 YFQDM

-151 TIKKFELGYSPKA
+151 TIKKFELGYNPKA
-164 KDAFSKAAIKKA
+164 KDAFSKAALKKA
-176 YDKEILVSSG
+176 YDKQVLVSSG
-186 LSLINESSDQIVDR
+186 LSLINESSGQIVDR

-214 RILGFGGRAF
+214 RTLGFGGRAF

-250 NYSKNAIG
+250 NYAKHAIG
-258 KEGICYIVE
+258 KEELCYIVE

-302 ANNVVLLFDG
+302 AQNVVLLFDG

-330 GMNVKIAAFPKGEDP
+330 GMNVKIAAFPEGEDP
-345 DSFSKKLSTDDFKEF
+345 DSFSKKLATDEFRQF

-365 VDFIDYKIKI
+365 IDFIDYKINI
-375 SDLNTI
+375 SKLNTI
-381 EDPTKIT
+381 SDPTKIT
-388 NIKRDIIE
+388 TIKRDIIA

-410 CKTFSKKLD
+410 CKTYSKKLD
-419 IAENVLLSEVA
+419 IAEKVLLNEVA
-430 KARANIGSFEQVGA
+430 QARASVNSFEPSSTL
-444 RNTISEQPTK
+444 RSNPITEPK
-454 KPKEKLSSDEKLMK
+454 KKEKEKLNSASKLLK

-476 LINYGNDTFTTEDD
+476 LINYGNESFTLDGEN
-490 EQESVAALIFSDLDA
+490 ENVAALIISDLEA
-505 DNITFTN
+505 DNIKFTDPY
-512 TGFHAMYSEII
+512 FADMYTEII
-523 TVIEEKGIIDLQ
+523 SVIEEKGIIDLQ
-535 HFINHQNQEIS
+535 HFINHPKQEIS
-546 QKAIDLISNKHSIS
+546 KKAIDLISNKHSIS
-560 NNWVDRHKIYT
+560 SNWEERHKIYT
-571 GREDEKIRK
+571 GREDEKMRK

-585 ILSLKKGHIDKQIKD
+585 ILSLKKGHVDKQITN
-600 LQLKIKDGSINTE
+600 LQQQIKEGSIDTE

-618 SHLTQI
+618 NHLTQI
-624 KTQIAKS
+624 KTKISKS

>member
-13 AARIEEIVGDFVSL
+13 TARIEEIVGDFVSL
-27 KKRGVNYIG
+27 KKRGRNYIG

-47 FTVSPTK
+47 FTVSPAK

-92 IEIEEEELSSEQVER
+92 IEIDEEELSSEQEER

-151 TIKKFELGYSPKA
+151 TIKKFELGYNPKS

-176 YDKEILVSSG
+176 YDKEILFSSG

-214 RILGFGGRAF
+214 RTLGFGGRAF

-258 KEGICYIVE
+258 KEEICYIVE

-321 KSINMILKE
+321 KSINMTL
-330 GMNVKIAAFPKGEDP
+330 
-345 DSFSKKLSTDDFKEF
+345 
-360 LTTEA
+360 
-365 VDFIDYKIKI
+365 
-375 SDLNTI
+375 
-381 EDPTKIT
+381 
-388 NIKRDIIE
+388 
-396 SISCIPDSLNRSQY
+396 
-410 CKTFSKKLD
+410 
-419 IAENVLLSEVA
+419 
-430 KARANIGSFEQVGA
+430 
-444 RNTISEQPTK
+444 
-454 KPKEKLSSDEKLMK
+454 
-468 LEEEILRI
+468 
-476 LINYGNDTFTTEDD
+476 
-490 EQESVAALIFSDLDA
+490 
-505 DNITFTN
+505 
-512 TGFHAMYSEII
+512 
-523 TVIEEKGIIDLQ
+523 
-535 HFINHQNQEIS
+535 
-546 QKAIDLISNKHSIS
+546 
-560 NNWVDRHKIYT
+560 
-571 GREDEKIRK
+571 
-580 TTEKA
+580 
-585 ILSLKKGHIDKQIKD
+585 
-600 LQLKIKDGSINTE
+600 
-613 GIKLL
+613 
-618 SHLTQI
+618 
-624 KTQIAKS
+624 
-631 LGRNVG
+631 

>member
-13 AARIEEIVGDFVSL
+13 TARIEEIVSDFVAL

-77 YNYPEALKFV
+77 FNYPEALKFV

-92 IEIEEEELSSEQVER
+92 IEIEEEEMSSEQVER

-151 TIKKFELGYSPKA
+151 TIKKFELGYNPKA
-164 KDAFSKAAIKKA
+164 KDAFSKAALKKA
-176 YDKEILVSSG
+176 YDKQVLVSSG
-186 LSLINESSDQIVDR
+186 LSLINESSGQIVDR

-214 RILGFGGRAF
+214 RTLGFGGRAF
-224 NPNAKA
+224 SEKAKA

-250 NYSKNAIG
+250 NFAKHAIG
-258 KEGICYIVE
+258 KEGLCYIVE

-302 ANNVVLLFDG
+302 AQNVVLLFDG

-330 GMNVKIAAFPKGEDP
+330 GMNVKIAAFPEGDDP
-345 DSFSKKLSTDDFKEF
+345 DSFAKKLSNEDFTKF

-365 VDFIDYKIKI
+365 IDFIDYKINI
-375 SDLNTI
+375 SELNTI
-381 EDPTKIT
+381 DDPTKIT

-410 CKTFSKKLD
+410 CKTYSKKLD
-419 IAENVLLSEVA
+419 IAENILLSEVA
-430 KARANIGSFEQVGA
+430 KARASVSSFEPIST
-444 RNTISEQPTK
+444 RNTINQQPK
-454 KPKEKLSSDEKLMK
+454 SKPKEKLSSIGKLFK
-468 LEEEILRI
+468 LEEEILRL
-476 LINYGNDTFTTEDD
+476 LINYGNDTFTIDD
-490 EQESVAALIFSDLDA
+490 EQESVASLIISDLNA

-512 TGFHAMYSEII
+512 PDFHTMYTEII
-523 TVIEEKGIIDLQ
+523 IVIEERGNIDLQ
-535 HFINHQNQEIS
+535 YFINHQNQEIS
-546 QKAIDLISNKHSIS
+546 QKAIDLISSKHSIS

-585 ILSLKKGHIDKQIKD
+585 ILSLKKGHVDNQIKN
-600 LQLKIKDGSINTE
+600 LQQQIKDGSIDTD

-618 SHLTQI
+618 SHLTKI

>member
-1 MIPKETIDQIFE
+1 MIPKETIDLIFE
-13 AARIEEIVGDFVSL
+13 TARVEEVVGDFVSL

-65 GNSINFIMEIEH
+65 GNSINFVMEIEH
-77 YNYPEALKFV
+77 FNYPEALKFI

-92 IEIEEEELSSEQVER
+92 IEIEEEELTSEQVER

-113 LFIVSNYAKE
+113 LFIVSNFAND
-123 YFQDV
+123 YFQDM
-128 LWNTEEGKSVGLSYF
+128 LWNSEEGKAVGLSYF
-143 KERGFTEE
+143 KERGFTED
-151 TIKKFELGYSPKA
+151 TIKKFELGYNPKA
-164 KDAFSKAAIKKA
+164 KDAFSKAALKKA
-176 YDKEILVSSG
+176 YDKEVLVSSG
-186 LSLINESSDQIVDR
+186 LSLINESSGQIVDR

-214 RILGFGGRAF
+214 RTLGFGGRAF

-250 NYSKNAIG
+250 NYAKNAIG
-258 KEGICYIVE
+258 KEGLCYIVE

-302 ANNVVLLFDG
+302 AQNVVLLFDG

-330 GMNVKIAAFPKGEDP
+330 GMNVKIAAFPEGDDP
-345 DSFSKKLSTDDFKEF
+345 DSFSKKLSTEEFKQF
-360 LTTEA
+360 LDSEA
-365 VDFIDYKIKI
+365 IDFIDYKIKI
-375 SDLNTI
+375 SELNAVS
-381 EDPTKIT
+381 DPTKIT
-388 NIKRDIIE
+388 SIKRDIIE
-396 SISCIPDSLNRSQY
+396 SISCIPDSLNRTQY
-410 CKTFSKKLD
+410 CKTYSRKLD
-419 IAENVLLSEVA
+419 IAEETLLSEVA
-430 KARANIGSFEQVGA
+430 KARANISSATPVITRTAVSQ
-444 RNTISEQPTK
+444 QTK
-454 KPKEKLSSDEKLMK
+454 SKPKEKLSTTGKLFK
-468 LEEEILRI
+468 LEEEVLRI
-476 LINYGNDTFTTEDD
+476 LINYGNEIFTTDEE
-490 EQESVAALIFSDLDA
+490 EQESVAALIISDLEA
-505 DNITFTN
+505 DNISFTN
-512 TGFHAMYSEII
+512 SDFNSIYLEII
-523 TVIEEKGIIDLQ
+523 SLIEKTGNIDLQ
-535 HFINHQNQEIS
+535 YFINHQNQEIS
-546 QKAIDLISNKHSIS
+546 QKAIDLISNPHSIS
-560 NNWVDRHKIYT
+560 NNWEERHKIYT
-571 GREDEKIRK
+571 GREDEKMRK

-585 ILSLKKGHIDKQIKD
+585 ILSLKKGHVDKQIKE
-600 LQLKIKDGSINTE
+600 LQERIKTGNIDTE

-631 LGRNVG
+631 LGRNIG

>member
-13 AARIEEIVGDFVSL
+13 TARIEEIVGDFVSL

-535 HFINHQNQEIS
+535 HFTNHQNQEIS
-546 QKAIDLISNKHSIS
+546 QKSIDLISNKHSIS

-585 ILSLKKGHIDKQIKD
+585 ILSLKKEHIDKQIKD
-600 LQLKIKDGSINTE
+600 LQLKIKDGSIDTE